1 MKKFLPYIIVLLVF
15 SLLIGIVIQSR
26 RNTHVF
32 DEHITLNK
40 SDKIPYGTYVAY
52 NNLSHLFP
60 NASVTVNNKQ
70 PGALDSANRSDK
82 QALIIIVPWFRAD
95 EYEMKKLIN
104 FVKRGNNVFVSTAI
118 LSYDVQNI
126 LHCESPGVYDIND
139 NLALNNNLDSF
150 TVSLIDPPFSENQEY
165 GCPGLRYESYFSK
178 YDSGTTTVFG
188 NGIYILPNFIRLKAD
203 KGSIYFHLT
212 PLSFSNYFL
221 LHGNN
226 MSYYDKALSV
236 IPGDTRKII
245 WDEYYLHKRYYNGYN
260 GGGRGRAP
268 NSMISVLMK
277 NPSFRAALVLL
288 TALILLFVLQEMRR
302 KQRMI
307 PVITRPGNDSLEF
320 VKTIG
325 RLYHEKGNHID
336 LARKMSAY
344 FLEHVRNKYKLSTGN
359 LGDEFVLALQ
369 KKTGLEESTVRGIVA
384 FIQYIQGEP
393 DVSDEQLADF
403 HKELEQF
410 YKVA

>member
-1 MKKFLPYIIVLLVF
+1 VKKFLPYIIVTVVLL
-15 SLLIGIVIQSR
+15 LLIWIVIQSK
-26 RNTHVF
+26 RNNHVF

-60 NASVTVNNKQ
+60 NASIVINDKQ
-70 PGALDSANRSDK
+70 PGLLDSANSSDK
-82 QALIIIVPWFRAD
+82 QALIIITPWFRAD

-104 FVKRGNNVFVSTAI
+104 FVRRGNNVFVSTAI

-139 NLALNNNLDSF
+139 NLALDNNLDSF
-150 TVSLIDPPFSENQEY
+150 SVSLINPPFSEDQEY

-178 YDSGTTTVFG
+178 YDSTITTVFG
-188 NGIYILPNFIRLKAD
+188 NGIYILPNFIQLKAD

-221 LHGNN
+221 LHDKN
-226 MSYYDKALSV
+226 MNYYDKALSV
-236 IPGDTRKII
+236 IPRETKKLI
-245 WDEYYLHKRYYNGYN
+245 WDEYYLHKRYYDGYN
-260 GGGRGRAP
+260 GGTRGRRN

-277 NPSFRAALVLL
+277 NPSFRAGLLVLTIL
-288 TALILLFVLQEMRR
+288 VLLFVLQEMRR

-307 PVITRPGNDSLEF
+307 PVVTRPGNDSLDF

-344 FLEHVRNKYKLSTGN
+344 FLEHIRNKYKLSTGS
-359 LGDEFVLALQ
+359 LDEEFVLAVQ
-369 KKTGLEESTVRGIVA
+369 KKTGQQENIVREIVS
-384 FIQYIQGEP
+384 FIKYIQDDP
-393 DVSDEQLADF
+393 DITDEQLADF
-403 HKELEQF
+403 HKQLEEF